1 MEVLFFLFLVGCA
14 VIYMGTIEAAF
25 GSMVRL
31 SERLNAERW
40 RVRKVRVHR
49 KAAVERETR
58 A

>member
-1 MEVLFFLFLVGCA
+1 MEMLFFLFLVGGA

-25 GSMVRL
+25 GSMFRL

-49 KAAVERETR
+49 KAAVECETR